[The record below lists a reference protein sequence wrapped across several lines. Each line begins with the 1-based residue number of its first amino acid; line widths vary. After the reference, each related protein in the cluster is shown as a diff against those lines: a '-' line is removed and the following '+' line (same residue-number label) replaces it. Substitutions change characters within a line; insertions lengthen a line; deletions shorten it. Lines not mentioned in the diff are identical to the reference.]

1 MNVIKKQL
9 KFLLVGVCLYASQGV
24 NAQTLNDYQTRLM
37 HLFQAIKTA
46 DTDSLR
52 LQYNDSVKA
61 LFSKTLEMKE
71 SFIFPFDSLTYVG
84 KITSDDAKLRLYTW
98 NVVTDSGLVFNGFL
112 QKLSGEVVTL
122 QQPKAAYKPTTKEV
136 VASNNWYGALY
147 YRAVAYKYKK
157 QTVYMLVGWS
167 QCDDRTQYKV
177 LDVLSFDEFGVAR
190 FGMPIL
196 FDEEKQSLT
205 RAVFEY
211 DAHIVMFL
219 DYEPSRKRFVFDH
232 LSPMKYFEDETVTLG
247 PDMSVD
253 SYVRKSKGWFLKE
266 DLRMRN
272 R

>member
-1 MNVIKKQL
+1 MIKNPL
-9 KFLLVGVCLYASQGV
+9 KFLLISFCLLTSLGV
-24 NAQTLNDYQTRLM
+24 NSQIVSDYETRLT

-46 DTDSLR
+46 DTDTVR

-112 QKLSGEVVTL
+112 QKLSGEVIPLKQSET
-122 QQPKAAYKPTTKEV
+122 AYKPTTKQV
-136 VASNNWYGALY
+136 VLANNWYGALY

-167 QCDDRTQYKV
+167 QCDERTQYKV

-196 FDEEKQSLT
+196 FDEEKQSFT

-219 DYEPSRKRFVFDH
+219 DYEPSPKRLLFAP
-232 LSPMKYFEDETVTLG
+232 LSP
-247 PDMSVD
+247 
-253 SYVRKSKGWFLKE
+253 RKSLKAE
-266 DLRMRN
+266 T
-272 R
+272 

>member
-1 MNVIKKQL
+1 MKVIKNPL
-9 KFLLVGVCLYASQGV
+9 KFLLISFCLLTSLGV
-24 NAQTLNDYQTRLM
+24 NSQIVSDYETRLM

-46 DTDSLR
+46 DTDSVR

-122 QQPKAAYKPTTKEV
+122 QQPKVAYKPTVKEV

-157 QTVYMLVGWS
+157 EMVYMLVGWS
-167 QCDDRTQYKV
+167 QCDERTQYKV

-196 FDEEKQSLT
+196 FDEEKKSLT